1 MEVNGN
7 YIKQYV
13 HSTKTTGLIWCFV
26 KPESYRMT
34 EYHLLKTF
42 GEKPNK
48 NRLTIVILRSVVCK
62 VPSFAHL
69 RAEV

>member
-13 HSTKTTGLIWCFV
+13 HSTKTTELIWCFV

-34 EYHLLKTF
+34 GYHLLKTF

-48 NRLTIVILRSVVCK
+48 NRLTIVILRSVVFK
-62 VPSFAHL
+62 VPSFVHL

>member
-13 HSTKTTGLIWCFV
+13 HSTKTKGLMWSFL

-42 GEKPNK
+42 GGKPNK
-48 NRLTIVILRSVVCK
+48 NRLTIMIVRSVVCK
-62 VPSFAHL
+62 VPSFVHL